1 MSRTN
6 FAILMSF
13 LALFS
18 CQKFDNIQPDTGSES
33 NIRISV
39 CLPEGMGVVRSQENP
54 GNGDMVNRCIME
66 VYLDGQQYG
75 ERMVSKVE
83 NKQATFDARLITGK
97 SYRLVFWADY
107 ADGDA
112 PENFTDKY
120 YSTANLSNVTMLNAD
135 QYSGSNDGR
144 DAFYAVKELSDF
156 TSSSSISVE
165 LRRPFGQLNVK
176 TLDMGDVP
184 AGLLPTNVS
193 ISFDDVPTGI
203 NLLTGELTGDVKD
216 IAYADAVALA
226 DNEGNAGKLTFDY
239 IFAPK
244 TEGEQRLVNFTMSFL
259 NDAGAEVATAYEF
272 NNIPVQ
278 RNYRTNVSGYLLTK
292 KADVN
297 VAVVP
302 EFDGTIDKTITE
314 VSSLIDLNN
323 FLVYGGN
330 ARLESDLTIAGS
342 SMIMALKEVN
352 LDLNGHTLTLAN
364 NNGATCC
371 YNIYTN
377 TTISNGKIVAK
388 MSSPDDAAIVCGS
401 GYSVTL
407 DDVEFESE
415 GSCVGTASNTSNAT
429 IVVRNSSLKCRTY
442 AVSTIAANPVGNNIK
457 ISIEGSTLEAL
468 TPVLVNVPC
477 DLTIDA
483 STVTAQMQA
492 LILRGGTATVSNST
506 LTLDTD
512 ASFSSQA
519 DAEEF
524 ANAFDS
530 SDWGTGNM
538 VNMAAVTAGN
548 KGGNSYQ
555 YPTVLN
561 LENSTVQT
569 IGAYASLF
577 PAMYVWAN
585 EGEGLGVTVNY
596 DEDCKIGDITC
607 GSSNITVNGVERNI

>member
-1 MSRTN
+1 MKK
-6 FAILMSF
+6 LF
-13 LALFS
+13 LVAAVALFGMAA
-18 CQKFDNIQPDTGSES
+18 CQKT
-33 NIRISV
+33 
-39 CLPEGMGVVRSQENP
+39 ENP
-54 GNGDMVNRCIME
+54 EAISGDVQVIVSATLPAQMPLTRAEAGDGSAVDRCIME
-66 VYLDGQQYG
+66 IYLDNELYG
-75 ERMVSKVE
+75 ERQTVAVNDLK
-83 NKQATFDARLITGK
+83 ATFSARLVAGK
-97 SYRLVFWADY
+97 EYTMVFWADKAG
-107 ADGDA
+107 ADGTSDLHY
-112 PENFTDKY
+112 N
-120 YSTANLSNVTMLNAD
+120 TADLTNVTFMEGDDYL
-135 QYSGSNDGR
+135 GNDDAR
-144 DAFYAVKELSDF
+144 DAFFGSTMVVADKSQSVD
-156 TSSSSISVE
+156 VE

-176 TLDMGDVP
+176 TLDMAEVAAAAPALVP
-184 AGLLPTNVS
+184 TKVKVA
-193 ISFDDVPTGI
+193 FKEVPTGI

-292 KADVN
+292 KADIN

-323 FLVYGGN
+323 FLNNGGN

-342 SMIMALKEVN
+342 SMIMAFKEVN
-352 LDLNGHTLTLAN
+352 LDLNGHTLTFAN
-364 NNGATCC
+364 NNGVTCC

-585 EGEGLGVTVNY
+585 QGDGLGVTVNY

-607 GSSNITVNGVERNI
+607 GSSNITLNGVEQNI